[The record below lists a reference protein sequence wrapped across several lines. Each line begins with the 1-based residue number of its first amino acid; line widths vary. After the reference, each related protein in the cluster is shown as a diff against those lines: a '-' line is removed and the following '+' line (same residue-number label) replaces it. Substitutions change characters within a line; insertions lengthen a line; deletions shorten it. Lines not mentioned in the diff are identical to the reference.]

1 MANST
6 LKLKQNWPELL
17 ALIFALLGF
26 LISVIIT
33 KPGLSY
39 FAVFVSG
46 LLSGRLYYI
55 QRYQQPILPSVL
67 IILGFL
73 VGYVAGSF
81 WVSRFWTIVFF
92 LSGFSLSYYMH
103 VKGIIV
109 SFKSKGFIK

>member
-1 MANST
+1 MGD
-6 LKLKQNWPELL
+6 LKLKQHWAELL
-17 ALIFALLGF
+17 ALIFTLLGF
-26 LISVIIT
+26 MISVLISQ
-33 KPGLSY
+33 PGLSY
-39 FAVFVSG
+39 FSVFVSG
-46 LLSGRLYYI
+46 LLAGRIYYL

-81 WVSRFWTIVFF
+81 WASRFWTIVFF
-92 LSGFSLSYYMH
+92 LVGFSLSYYIH

>member
-1 MANST
+1 MAD
-6 LKLKQNWPELL
+6 LKLKEHWHELF
-17 ALIFALLGF
+17 ALCFTLLGF
-26 LISVIIT
+26 IISVVIA

-46 LLSGRLYYI
+46 LLAGRLYYI
-55 QRYQQPILPSVL
+55 QRFKPLYPSIL

-92 LSGFSLSYYMH
+92 LCGFGLFYYMQ
-103 VKGIIV
+103 VRGIIG
-109 SFKSKGFIK
+109 SFKSTGFVK

>member
-1 MANST
+1 MT
-6 LKLKQNWPELL
+6 DLKLKQHWPEL
-17 ALIFALLGF
+17 FALFFTLIGF

-33 KPGLSY
+33 QPGLSY

-46 LLSGRLYYI
+46 LLAGRLYYI
-55 QRYQQPILPSVL
+55 QRYKQPILPSVL

-81 WVSRFWTIVFF
+81 WVSRFWTIIFF
-92 LSGFSLSYYMH
+92 LCGSTLSYYMH

>member
-1 MANST
+1 MAK
-6 LKLKQNWPELL
+6 LKLQYQWPELL
-17 ALIFALLGF
+17 ALCFTLLGF
-26 LISVIIT
+26 LISVLISQ
-33 KPGLSY
+33 PGLSY
-39 FAVFVSG
+39 FSVFVSG
-46 LLSGRLYYI
+46 LLAARLYYL

-81 WVSRFWTIVFF
+81 WASRFWTIVFF
-92 LSGFSLSYYMH
+92 ICGFALSYYMH

>member
-1 MANST
+1 MAEIR
-6 LKLKQNWPELL
+6 LKIHWPELF
-17 ALIFALLGF
+17 ALFFTLLGF
-26 LISVIIT
+26 VISVVIT
-33 KPGLSY
+33 QPGLSY

-46 LLSGRLYYI
+46 LLAGRLYYI
-55 QRYQQPILPSVL
+55 QRYKQPILPSVL

-92 LSGFSLSYYMH
+92 LSGFALSYYMH

>member
-1 MANST
+1 M
-6 LKLKQNWPELL
+6 KVKQHWPELL
-17 ALIFALLGF
+17 ALFFTLLGF
-26 LISVIIT
+26 FISVLIS
-33 KPGLSY
+33 KPWLSY

-46 LLSGRLYYI
+46 LLAGRLYYI
-55 QRYQQPILPSVL
+55 QRYKQPILPSVL

-73 VGYVAGSF
+73 VGYVAGSV

-92 LSGFSLSYYMH
+92 LLGFTLSYYMH